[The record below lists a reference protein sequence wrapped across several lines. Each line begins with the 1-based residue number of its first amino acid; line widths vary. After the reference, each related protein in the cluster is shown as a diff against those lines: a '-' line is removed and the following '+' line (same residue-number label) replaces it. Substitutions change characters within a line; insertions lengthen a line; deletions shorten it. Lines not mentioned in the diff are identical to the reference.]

1 MAFHYS
7 PKVVTN
13 NLKMYLDPAN
23 IRSYATTGNIIYDLS
38 PVVGL
43 TYSFTLQASWNSSNG
58 GVFSFPDPI
67 TTTASMISSGLY
79 QNSSSEMTIDVWFK
93 RTKSNNAFNMIWSY
107 YLPYLAFRSNNKF
120 YLSWRHDDI
129 IGNQRLLESIN
140 LYSNNVW
147 YNVCCTIKIS
157 VLENTSFAKIYVN
170 GVLESTS
177 PTYTGVTQLY
187 VPPPSYSQFQLGNW
201 SYGSENYPFE
211 GSISN
216 FKLYD
221 RILSDTEIMQ
231 NYKALK
237 SRFGL

>member
-7 PKVVTN
+7 PKIVTN

-23 IRSYATTGNIIYDLS
+23 IRSYASTGDIIYDLS

-67 TTTASMISSGLY
+67 TTTASMISSGVY

-93 RTKSNNAFNMIWSY
+93 RTKSNNTYNMIWSY
-107 YLPYLAFRSNNKF
+107 YLPYLAFRPNNKF

-129 IGNQRLLESIN
+129 AGNQRVLESTN
-140 LYSNNVW
+140 TYSNNVW
-147 YNVCCTIKIS
+147 YNVSCTITNS
-157 VLENTSFAKIYVN
+157 VLENISFAKIYVN
-170 GVLESTS
+170 GVLESIS
-177 PTYTGVTQLY
+177 PTYTGVPQSY
-187 VPPPSYSQFQLGNW
+187 VPPVGTRFMLGNW
-201 SYGSENYPFE
+201 SYGSEKNPFE

-221 RILSDTEIMQ
+221 RILSDSEILQ
-231 NYKALK
+231 NFNALK

>member
-23 IRSYATTGNIIYDLS
+23 IRSYASTGNIIYDLS

-67 TTTASMISSGLY
+67 TTTASMISSGVY
-79 QNSSSEMTIDVWFK
+79 QNSSLEMTIDVWFK
-93 RTKSNNAFNMIWSY
+93 RTKSNNTYNMIWSY
-107 YLPYLAFRSNNKF
+107 YLPYLAFRPNNKF

-129 IGNQRLLESIN
+129 ALNQRVLESTN
-140 LYSNNVW
+140 TYSNNVW
-147 YNVCCTIKIS
+147 YNVCCTIKSS

-170 GVLESTS
+170 GILESTS
-177 PTYTGVTQLY
+177 PTYIGVPQPY
-187 VPPPSYSQFQLGNW
+187 VSPVGTRFMLGNW
-201 SYGSENYPFE
+201 SYGGPEKHPFE

-221 RILSDTEIMQ
+221 RILSDSEISQ
-231 NYKALK
+231 NYIALK